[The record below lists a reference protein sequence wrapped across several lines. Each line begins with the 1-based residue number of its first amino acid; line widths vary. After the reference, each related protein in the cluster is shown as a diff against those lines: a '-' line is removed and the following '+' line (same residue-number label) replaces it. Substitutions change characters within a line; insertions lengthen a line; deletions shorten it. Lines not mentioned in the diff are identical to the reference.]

1 MFWTIIFSLLIGVV
15 FFLGC
20 AFILRPRSE
29 TLSQRILGTSVMED
43 PGSGAKRG
51 FLVIHAIGWAICSF
65 AIVWFAKKFGS
76 HVYLVACAIVFVFA
90 CYLLVHEYWF
100 KGNHYAVRVFP
111 DGNKLFAG
119 FICFAVAIG
128 ILAFPIA
135 RYTLEAVWERE
146 AVEMFVEEEDLW
158 QILVKEG
165 STSLSEAD
173 VASSLMNKTDFRRSV
188 AEEYVSENPE
198 KSVEVVMAKI
208 EEDGEY
214 REGVA
219 RWYSSKYS
227 FDDVSERIKEDE
239 EYRKTLAEGHVSK
252 DLARYTD
259 VGKDPWRNFE
269 ANFPKACA
277 FMAIFLMLFVW
288 WNDGKY
294 RPKDLVKVVALI
306 GAVAITLVILFSGVN
321 FNEPSQ
327 VDTESTVALEAAT
340 EPETKSTETEPVVG
354 DTRDPRFIQEEVS
367 HEKYRLCFDF
377 YDRMIKNARENLRV
391 ELIPE
396 DTTAT
401 ILSIAGHNAELL
413 AIYAQGLGL
422 YPDSSQYKELLNS
435 DGTYLSEK
443 GIALY
448 YQLEGALSVCK
459 VDRTWAPHDGTNT
472 GYDGGFVRDFQSG
485 ISGNSMATGYM
496 TPSGDVFYV
505 MDRCGNFVYPDP
517 PKDIPE
523 GNTDEPKKDKTE
535 GVQGNLVAPGDNPGP
550 GPSTNNGVG
559 AQTSSADEPSK
570 SSSTQTYTEYK
581 EEVEKTNEAQ
591 KPAQET
597 QKQSGDSNQP
607 TTTESSANVDNNGA
621 TGNGNG
627 SADDPASTQPP
638 QEKEEDNQPISTQP
652 GGALGDPND

>member
-20 AFILRPRSE
+20 AFILRPKSE

-65 AIVWFAKKFGS
+65 AIVWFAKNFGS

-100 KGNHYAVRVFP
+100 KANHYAARTFP

-198 KSVEVVMAKI
+198 KLVEVVMAKI

-227 FDDVSERIKEDE
+227 FDDVSERIKEDK
-239 EYRKTLAEGHVSK
+239 EYRKTLAEGHVSE

-259 VGKDPWRNFE
+259 VGKEPWRNFE

-294 RPKDLVKVVALI
+294 RPKDLVKVIALI

-327 VDTESTVALEAAT
+327 ANTESTESSVVPEAAT
-340 EPETKSTETEPVVG
+340 EPETEPTETGPVVG

-367 HEKYRLCFDF
+367 HKNYRLCFDF
-377 YDRMIKNARENLRV
+377 SNRMTKNAHENLRV
-391 ELIPE
+391 ELISE

-401 ILSIAGHNAELL
+401 ILDLAGHNAELL
-413 AIYAQGLGL
+413 AIYAQGFGI
-422 YPDSSQYKELLNS
+422 YPDSSKYKELLIS

-448 YQLEGALSVCK
+448 HMLEGALSVCK
-459 VDRTWAPHDGTNT
+459 VDRASAPYDGTNT
-472 GYDGGFVRDFQSG
+472 GYDGGFVIDFQPG
-485 ISGNSMATGYM
+485 ISGDSMATRYT

-517 PKDIPE
+517 PSDIPN
-523 GNTDEPKKDKTE
+523 GNTDEKKLGEDS
-535 GVQGNLVAPGDNPGP
+535 VNLGNAEVSGGNNKPADGSGEASEDNRDEENNKPDVKPGDTVTPE
-550 GPSTNNGVG
+550 NNNHGHV
-559 AQTSSADEPSK
+559 DP
-570 SSSTQTYTEYK
+570 
-581 EEVEKTNEAQ
+581 VIVV
-591 KPAQET
+591 
-597 QKQSGDSNQP
+597 P
-607 TTTESSANVDNNGA
+607 TTPPVVPGHEGDDVVDDENKVNYDPDPVTDRGAVDNSNPTPVEGDGEF
-621 TGNGNG
+621 TP
-627 SADDPASTQPP
+627 DD
-638 QEKEEDNQPISTQP
+638 
-652 GGALGDPND
+652 